1 MKINEDI
8 RGDVAVL
15 SVSGA
20 LMSGPEVTRF
30 HDHVKMLLKDGITN
44 LVVDF
49 SKVKWFGSAM
59 LGVLAASLASLRAE
73 GGDLRL
79 TGITK
84 KIESHSDGDAAG
96 RNVPH
101 ARHHRSS
108 SLELRNATRTTGRP
122 GGLMEAARLAP
133 TRWAAA
139 S

>member
-15 SVSGA
+15 TVTGA

-59 LGVLAASLASLRAE
+59 LGVLTASLASLRAE

-84 KIESHSDGDAAG
+84 KIESI
-96 RNVPH
+96 
-101 ARHHRSS
+101 
-108 SLELRNATRTTGRP
+108 
-122 GGLMEAARLAP
+122 LMVTRLAGTFRTLDTIDRAISSYETQP
-133 TRWAAA
+133 EPQAALA
-139 S
+139 V